1 MRKYVFICIGI
12 VVFSLS
18 FAHEA
23 AACEC
28 MVRPGPCGAPTQA
41 DVVFVGRVADIVSR
55 NPETIL
61 TGLTV
66 RFAIERSFKG
76 LSVTHKT
83 VEVKTGAGGGD
94 CGYDFKPGQRY
105 FVFASLSE
113 GFLYTSIC
121 SNTQPASGAE
131 DDIELIDALVRGR
144 PETRIFGRIEL
155 LEQKVETSPEDLRS
169 LSLAGMRV
177 EARNTSTVLLGTTD
191 ADGLYRIKDVP
202 PGRYVIRLVGPFPPN
217 LELLQRSAQNVEIR
231 PPTGCGARV
240 DFPAYAYGEVRGRIL
255 DSSGQPLGSNID
267 VGLVKEDSF
276 SNGIQAISG
285 TRTGPGGTYE
295 FRYVRAGRYVVGVN
309 LDNPPSA
316 ESPYPR
322 TYLSSA
328 SGKPAIVSIVRGVT
342 RSNVD
347 IRLPRGLDTIS
358 IVGRVVDTQGVPV
371 RGASIEVIDVEYS
384 RRVSGID
391 ADTAG
396 EAAADGSFSITVIRN
411 RSYEVRAYLGKDFT
425 RTGRRPEA
433 PTITTNRAVPPL
445 NVVLSK
451 ARK

>member
-1 MRKYVFICIGI
+1 M
-12 VVFSLS
+12 
-18 FAHEA
+18 
-23 AACEC
+23 
-28 MVRPGPCGAPTQA
+28 M
-41 DVVFVGRVADIVSR
+41 
-55 NPETIL
+55 L

-76 LSVTHKT
+76 LSVTHTT
-83 VEVKTGAGGGD
+83 VEVKTGAGSGD
-94 CGYDFKPGQRY
+94 CGYDFKPGQKY
-105 FVFASLSE
+105 FVFASHLE
-113 GFLYTSIC
+113 GFLYTSSC

-131 DDIELIDALVRGR
+131 DDIELIDALLRGR
-144 PETRIFGRIEL
+144 PETRIFGRIGLFDE
-155 LEQKVETSPEDLRS
+155 VEASPADMKS
-169 LSLAGMRV
+169 LTLAGMRV

-191 ADGLYRIKDVP
+191 ADGLYRIKDIP

-217 LELLQRSAQNVEIR
+217 LQVTQRSPQAVEIR
-231 PPTGCGARV
+231 LPTACGARV

-276 SNGIQAISG
+276 SNGIQAGSG

-309 LDNPPSA
+309 LHNPPSP

-328 SGKPAIVSIVRGVT
+328 SGNPEIVSIVRGVT

-347 IRLPRGLDTIS
+347 IRLPRPLDTIS
-358 IVGRVVDTQGVPV
+358 IVGRAVDAQGTPV

-396 EAAADGSFSITVIRN
+396 ETAADGSFSITVIRN

-425 RTGRRPEA
+425 RTGLRPEA
-433 PTITTNRAVPPL
+433 PTITTNRTVPPL
-445 NVVLSK
+445 TVVLSK
-451 ARK
+451 ARR